1 MDSQNKLSKYSFTVL
16 EVLETLEGDLDV
28 EGRTEQVRVIY
39 YCHIC
44 HVYHRH
50 LFIILNYHVF

>member
-44 HVYHRH
+44 HVYRRH